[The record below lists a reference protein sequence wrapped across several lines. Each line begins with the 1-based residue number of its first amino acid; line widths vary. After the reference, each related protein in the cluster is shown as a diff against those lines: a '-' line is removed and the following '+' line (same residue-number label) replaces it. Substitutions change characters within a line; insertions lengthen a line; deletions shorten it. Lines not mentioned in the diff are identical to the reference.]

1 MQSCFFVFN
10 LSDIILLSQSI
21 PEILLLKL
29 TLYDSRLLTVQILAT
44 SAVPPTCETGI
55 IVVIALNTYIE
66 GMSFVTWLGSDGRM

>member
-1 MQSCFFVFN
+1 MQSCFFVFI
-10 LSDIILLSQSI
+10 LSDTVLLSQSI

-66 GMSFVTWLGSDGRM
+66 GMSFVTWLGSDGRL

>member
-1 MQSCFFVFN
+1 MQSCFFVFI
-10 LSDIILLSQSI
+10 LSDTALLSQSI

>member
-10 LSDIILLSQSI
+10 LSDIILLPRYI
-21 PEILLLKL
+21 PKTLLPKL

-55 IVVIALNTYIE
+55 IVVITLNTYIE
-66 GMSFVTWLGSDGRM
+66 DMSFVTWLGSDGRM